1 MDERQLSPNDVNSYR
16 IGDLERHPWLRAVR
30 YFPSLA
36 STNDWALR
44 NGAEPFS
51 TDAVNSACVGGGDD
65 IRSRLRDPVGMVN
78 ETDLV
83 TRPILV
89 LTGEQTA
96 GRGRDANRWWSATGS
111 LTFSLILQLP
121 DWLPPSRR
129 SELALVAGLAVRH
142 AVAAHT
148 GGPAHVKWPND
159 VYVGERKI
167 AGILIETAANW
178 PPRIVVGIGLNV
190 NNSLA
195 EAPPDVRARATSII
209 DILTGQL
216 SDRTGVLLSLLEAM
230 RTEIFHWL
238 NAAYLSIADAS
249 NSSEATELATTQ
261 WIAERWNPH
270 CFLSGRTVRIESAGR
285 VLIGRCLGVSNA
297 GELQVLTE
305 TGVVTCRSGVVAS
318 FDSL

>member
-1 MDERQLSPNDVNSYR
+1 MAERQLSPNDANSYR

-44 NGAEPFS
+44 NGAEAFS
-51 TDAVNSACVGGGDD
+51 TGAATTDGVGGGDD
-65 IRSRLRDPVGMVN
+65 VRSRLRGSAAIAN
-78 ETDLV
+78 EIDSV

-89 LTGEQTA
+89 VTGEQTA
-96 GRGRDANRWWSATGS
+96 GRGRGANRWWSATGS
-111 LTFSLILQLP
+111 LTFSLIMQLP

-142 AVAAHT
+142 AVTAQT
-148 GGPAHVKWPND
+148 EGPAHVKWPND

-195 EAPPDVRARATSII
+195 DAPLDVRARATSII

-216 SDRTGVLLSLLEAM
+216 SDRTGVLLSLLEAL
-230 RTEIFHWL
+230 RSELIYWL
-238 NAAYLSIADAS
+238 HAVSLSITDAS
-249 NSSEATELATTQ
+249 SCPEDTGLATAQ

-285 VLIGRCLGVSNA
+285 VLTGRCLGVSNA
-297 GELQVLTE
+297 GELKVLTE
-305 TGVVTCRSGVVAS
+305 TGIVACRSGVVAS
-318 FDSL
+318 FDSV